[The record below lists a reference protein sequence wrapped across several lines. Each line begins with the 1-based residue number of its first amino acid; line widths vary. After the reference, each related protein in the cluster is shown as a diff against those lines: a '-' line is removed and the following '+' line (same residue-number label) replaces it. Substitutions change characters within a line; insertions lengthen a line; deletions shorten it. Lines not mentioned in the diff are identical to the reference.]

1 MSEILRQQSKEEAER
16 RRDEVRNARVLKKEL
31 NLEQL
36 AALSSLEQF
45 GWYLKFI
52 RHYPPRPP
60 LAVLCD
66 PDAHKYAILDEFG
79 ELHENPVF
87 EKFR

>member
-1 MSEILRQQSKEEAER
+1 METDR
-16 RRDEVRNARVLKKEL
+16 RRLDHESARLLKKEL
-31 NLEQL
+31 NTDQL
-36 AALSSLEQF
+36 VALNTLEQF

-60 LAVLCD
+60 LAVLWD
-66 PDAHKYAILDEFG
+66 PDTHKYAILDEFG

-87 EKFR
+87 ENFR

>member
-1 MSEILRQQSKEEAER
+1 MERDR
-16 RRDEVRNARVLKKEL
+16 RRLDHESTRLLKKEL

-36 AALSSLEQF
+36 AALSTLEQF
-45 GWYLKFI
+45 GWYLQFI
-52 RHYPPRPP
+52 RHQSPKPP
-60 LAVLCD
+60 LAILCD